1 MAVTSERSEVG
12 GRVYGLLTVG
22 GIEAAFSL
30 ELLREVIPD
39 PGAYQP
45 VPLPG
50 RGLLGTIVLRELIVP
65 VYDLGDHLGAGSASP
80 DADRAYVIAILV
92 HGERVLGLRADGVQ
106 GLVRVPDTDL
116 QRLVANT
123 DERPLFSACFHHA
136 ASGAVTSVLD
146 GEAIFA
152 LPGIATTTVAVSAAE
167 RASRA
172 DAAVGGGDSELSTIM
187 LFQVGEHG
195 LALDVAVVA
204 MVLPAVDLAPSV
216 LDGRICRGVTG
227 HLGLQVPVVDPAAQT
242 GLGALAAEQVRQA
255 VLLQLRRGYV
265 ALAITDMHAVVRV
278 RRSELRPL
286 PAVALAQPERFTGLY
301 ESDGRRYLVL
311 DRDGLERDPDLDTL
325 AALNTVDPEHP
336 ASAPVAN
343 GAGGSA
349 AADGASMTRG
359 GTTYLTYDIGC
370 TAATPLHEVA
380 EIIGHPAELIDARS
394 VHAGVLGAFVHR
406 DAVVP
411 LVDLAALLGPATPTA
426 VTASSPVLL
435 VPCGPDTVAFAIG
448 ALHAI
453 DTSVWE
459 TAPDDPAASMNGA
472 GGRLD
477 SAPLIEIGTD
487 GAGRLVPRV
496 SLVDLAAEILGRPVE
511 VDAPEVPSAR

>member
-1 MAVTSERSEVG
+1 MASERSEVG

-22 GIEAAFSL
+22 GLEAAFSL

-39 PGAYQP
+39 PGVYQP

-65 VYDLGDHLGAGSASP
+65 VYDLGDRLGATTDAG
-80 DADRAYVIAILV
+80 ADRAWVIAILV
-92 HGERVLGLRADGVQ
+92 QGERVLGLRADGVQ
-106 GLVRVPDTDL
+106 GLVRVPDADL
-116 QRLVANT
+116 QRLATNT
-123 DERPLFSACFHHA
+123 EERPLFSACFHHA

-167 RASRA
+167 RATRA
-172 DAAVGGGDSELSTIM
+172 EAAVGGGDSELSTIM

-227 HLGLQVPVVDPAAQT
+227 HLGVQVPVVDPAAHT
-242 GLGALAAEQVRQA
+242 GLGSLAAEHVRQA

-311 DRDGLERDPDLDTL
+311 DRSGLEVDPDLDTL
-325 AALNTVDPEHP
+325 SALNTVDPEHA
-336 ASAPVAN
+336 ASAPVD
-343 GAGGSA
+343 GDA
-349 AADGASMTRG
+349 AAVAGGASMTRG

-370 TAATPLHEVA
+370 TVATPLHEVA

-394 VHAGVLGAFVHR
+394 MRAGVRGAFVHR

-411 LVDLAALLGPATPTA
+411 LVDLAALLGPATPAA
-426 VTASSPVLL
+426 VDASSPVLL
-435 VPCGPDTVAFAIG
+435 VPCGTDTVAFAVG
-448 ALHAI
+448 ALHTI

-477 SAPLIEIGTD
+477 SAPLIEIGAD

-496 SLVDLAAEILGRPVE
+496 SLVALAAEILGRPVE
-511 VDAPEVPSAR
+511 APVTEVPSAR